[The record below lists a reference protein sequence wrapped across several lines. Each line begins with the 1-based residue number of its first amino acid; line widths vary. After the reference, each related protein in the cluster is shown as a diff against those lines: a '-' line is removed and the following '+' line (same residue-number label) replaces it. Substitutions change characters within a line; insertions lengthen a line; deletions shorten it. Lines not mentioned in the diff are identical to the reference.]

1 MIIGESQFSG
11 NFCDCFIRV
20 CEHEIGGIH
29 FAAQDELL

>member
-11 NFCDCFIRV
+11 DFRDRFIRV